1 MHVLYEESGA
11 FKAGTILADNDSS
24 LQVESQHGRRTKV
37 KAAHVLL
44 RYREPS
50 PGELM
55 AAAEALAASM
65 DPDFLWQCCGEGE
78 FGFEALAEDY
88 FGHMPSPV
96 EAAGVLMRLHASP
109 MYFYRKGK
117 GRFKAA
123 PEDALKAALASLER
137 KRLAAEQQ
145 ARYVETLKAFELPPA
160 FAPLTARL
168 LYDPDRQSIEHKALE
183 QASLELKL
191 SAPRLLER
199 CGALA
204 SSHDYHLGRFLYEYF
219 PRGTG
224 FPELPPPAPPA
235 DLPLA
240 PAQAFSIDDA
250 ATTEI
255 DDAFSVTWLGGG
267 TVRVGVHIAAP
278 ALAVTR
284 GSPADAEARKRLSTV
299 YLPGAKITMLPEA
312 YVEAFTLAAGRECP
326 VLSMYLD
333 VAEDTGEVTARTS
346 AVERIAIAA
355 NLRHDVL
362 ETQFNEGTIASGR
375 MDYPYARELHFLWRL
390 ANRLQ
395 AARGKSDEGEQ
406 ERLDYAFHV
415 VDGAVRIV
423 PRRRGAPVDKLVAEL
438 MIEVNQAWGGRI
450 GEAGV
455 PGLYRAQTSGPVRMT
470 TAPAPHQGLGVAQY
484 AWSSSP
490 LRRYVDLVN
499 QRQLAALTRGEP
511 APYPE
516 ADDELLAAMRDFELT
531 YDAYSAFQRTM
542 ERYWCLRWLTQE
554 GVTETGAE
562 VLREGLVRIDRI
574 PLVGRVPSLPELPAG
589 ERVRLEITGVDL
601 WELTFQARFLQREET
616 AVAGV

>member
-37 KAAHVLL
+37 KAGHVLL

-55 AAAEALAASM
+55 SAAEALAQSM

-78 FGFEALAEDY
+78 FGFEALAEEY
-88 FGHMPSPV
+88 FGHTPSAV

-145 ARYVETLKAFELPPA
+145 ARYVEALKRCELPPE

-168 LYDPDRQSIEHKALE
+168 LYDPDKQSIEYKALE

-204 SSHDYHLGRFLYEYF
+204 SSRDYHLGRFLYEYF

-224 FPELPPPAPPA
+224 FPELPPPAVPA

-240 PAQAFSIDDA
+240 AAQAFSIDDA

-255 DDAFSVTWLGGG
+255 DDAFSVTWLPGG

-299 YLPGAKITMLPEA
+299 YLPGAKITMLPDA
-312 YVEAFTLAAGRECP
+312 YVETFTLAAGRECP

-346 AVERIAIAA
+346 AVERVHIAA
-355 NLRHDVL
+355 NLRHDAL
-362 ETQFNEGTIASGR
+362 ETQFNEDTIAAGR
-375 MDYPYARELHFLWRL
+375 ADYPYARELTFLWRL

-406 ERLDYAFHV
+406 ERLDYSFYV
-415 VDGAVRIV
+415 IDDVVRIV

-438 MIEVNQAWGGRI
+438 MIEVNQAWGGQI
-450 GEAGV
+450 AEAGV

-470 TAPAPHQGLGVAQY
+470 TSAAPHQGLGVAQY

-499 QRQLAALTRGEP
+499 QRQLAALTRGDP

-516 ADDELLAAMRDFELT
+516 ADEELLAAMRDFELT
-531 YDAYSAFQRTM
+531 YDAYAAFQRTM
-542 ERYWCLRWLTQE
+542 ERYWCLRWLEQE
-554 GVTETGAE
+554 RVDETGAE

-589 ERVRLEITGVDL
+589 ARVRLEITGVDL
-601 WELTFQARFLQREET
+601 WELTFQARFLQREE
-616 AVAGV
+616 AAGAGV